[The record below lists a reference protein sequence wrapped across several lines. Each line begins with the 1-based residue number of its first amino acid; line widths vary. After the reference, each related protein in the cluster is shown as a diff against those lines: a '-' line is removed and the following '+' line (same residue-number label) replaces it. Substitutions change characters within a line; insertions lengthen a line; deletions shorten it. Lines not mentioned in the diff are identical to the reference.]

1 MRIFDFFVTKMSK
14 IVQEFHCILKVI
26 VKTYYYI
33 LYSVAYCAELKK
45 VSTYYSNIV
54 YILNHRLNTFCIFK
68 INDLNINIIN
78 KNNSETII
86 IVIGSY
92 IFR

>member
-1 MRIFDFFVTKMSK
+1 MSK

-26 VKTYYYI
+26 VETYYYI

-45 VSTYYSNIV
+45 VSRYYSNKV
-54 YILNHRLNTFCIFK
+54 YILNHKLNTFCTFK
-68 INDLNINIIN
+68 INYLNINITN
-78 KNNSETII
+78 KNNSKTIII

>member
-1 MRIFDFFVTKMSK
+1 MSK

-26 VKTYYYI
+26 VETYYYI
-33 LYSVAYCAELKK
+33 LYSVAYCVELKK
-45 VSTYYSNIV
+45 VSTYYSNKV
-54 YILNHRLNTFCIFK
+54 YILNHRFNTFCIFK
-68 INDLNINIIN
+68 INDLNINITN

-86 IVIGSY
+86 IVNGSY